1 MARFAELPGRHRA
14 GGGLLDRLGIG
25 TAARRQAEAEQA
37 RQEWVDRDRDRQQ
50 WEAERQRWISGQHR
64 LNADATPARL
74 AADAARAGARI
85 LTAGQNRQRA
95 AARWHEAARAASGE
109 ALPEPRLPATA
120 AAALR
125 AVLYR
130 PATAPPLP
138 DQLAPVRFR
147 QAHDRLRAAL
157 ATRDMQAA
165 DQSAAQE
172 RLLAAERSFGETS
185 ASGAAE
191 LERLGTEVSAAAARV
206 RDGGAALEWA
216 TRELGDPMIALGYAE
231 PPDPGELAERREQL
245 SRKIRVLPGYAELR
259 RRWLDIVEGFSDAQ
273 LAADTGEAL
282 LRSVN
287 LVCATTTGIAG
298 RSADSVR
305 RVDFDTLIVDEAS
318 RVIDSE
324 FLIGAVR
331 ARRWILVGD
340 EHQLPPY
347 VEQSDEY
354 HLHALTAL
362 YRQERGDADSLEESV
377 RHLARLWQ
385 EEDEEQ
391 RRFREE
397 TVREL
402 AADLR
407 ARDEWP
413 GVYMDAF
420 ADARQYFAGADPDRE
435 FLRAM
440 RDHLVKSL
448 LERVTASARR
458 SLREPLIIQRRMI
471 EPMAEIVRLPVYQG
485 QYQTPT
491 ARELRRCGVSPL
503 VTQTFD
509 RPIVFLDT
517 SARGKEEQHG
527 HGFINKLER
536 DWIANACRIYEREL
550 TGTDQVTVSILCFYL
565 AQALEIRSRLKAPR
579 YPGFRRLAFER
590 IDPIDKIQG
599 QQSDI
604 VFISFCRSNPHPSK
618 NFGQW
623 LQDLR
628 RLNVACTRARRA
640 VVLVGH
646 REMLSKLHTFE
657 GAQNFYGN
665 LFSLFDASPDHFLHL
680 KDF

>member
-1 MARFAELPGRHRA
+1 
-14 GGGLLDRLGIG
+14 
-25 TAARRQAEAEQA
+25 
-37 RQEWVDRDRDRQQ
+37 
-50 WEAERQRWISGQHR
+50 
-64 LNADATPARL
+64 
-74 AADAARAGARI
+74 
-85 LTAGQNRQRA
+85 
-95 AARWHEAARAASGE
+95 
-109 ALPEPRLPATA
+109 
-120 AAALR
+120 
-125 AVLYR
+125 
-130 PATAPPLP
+130 
-138 DQLAPVRFR
+138 
-147 QAHDRLRAAL
+147 
-157 ATRDMQAA
+157 
-165 DQSAAQE
+165 
-172 RLLAAERSFGETS
+172 
-185 ASGAAE
+185 
-191 LERLGTEVSAAAARV
+191 
-206 RDGGAALEWA
+206 
-216 TRELGDPMIALGYAE
+216 MIALGYAE

-245 SRKIRVLPGYAELR
+245 NRKVRVLPRYAELR
-259 RRWLDIVEGFSDAQ
+259 RRWLDIVEGFSDAE

-385 EEDEEQ
+385 EEDEEL
-391 RRFREE
+391 RRFREG
-397 TVREL
+397 TVCRQ

-407 ARDEWP
+407 ARGEWP
-413 GVYMDAF
+413 GDYLDAF
-420 ADARQYFAGADPDRE
+420 ANARQYFAGSDPDRE

-448 LERVTASARR
+448 LERVTAGSRR

-485 QYQTPT
+485 HYQTPT
-491 ARELRRCGVSPL
+491 VRELRRCGVSPL

-517 SARGKEEQHG
+517 SARGREEQHG
-527 HGFINKLER
+527 HGFINKLES
-536 DWIANACRIYEREL
+536 DWITNACRIYEREL
-550 TGTDQVTVSILCFYL
+550 TGSDQVTVSILCFYL

-640 VVLVGH
+640 LVLVGH

-657 GAQNFYGN
+657 GAQRFYGN
-665 LFSLFDASPDHFLHL
+665 LFSLFDTSPDHFLHL